1 MPHFTRNGIPF
12 HYQDT
17 GTGRPFIFQHGL
29 GGDVSQ
35 PFGLFRPP
43 PGIRLIAFDARGH
56 GRTGAV
62 GDVTDLRFE
71 VFGEDLLGLLEHLR
85 VDRAVV
91 GGISMGAALA
101 LHFALRWPE
110 RVEGLVL
117 SRPAWLEEP
126 CPWNVRMFTLVSDL
140 LRQHGPQRGLAEF
153 HQTAEHRE
161 AAARWPDVAHS
172 LSLQFQQPGAA
183 QSVDK
188 LERIITDRPHPHR
201 SAWADL
207 RVPTLVLG
215 NREDPIHP
223 FEYAEELA
231 GAIPGATLRE
241 IAPKSAGVERHGA
254 DVQRALEEFLARWRP
269 ASGHPEA

>member
-1 MPHFTRNGIPF
+1 VPHFHHNGISF

-17 GTGRPFIFQHGL
+17 GTGRPFVFQHGL

-43 PGIRLIAFDARGH
+43 AGVRLIAFDARGH
-56 GRTGAV
+56 GRTGMV
-62 GDVTDLRFE
+62 GDAGGLNFQT
-71 VFGEDLLGLLEHLR
+71 FGEDLRALLEHVG
-85 VDRAVV
+85 VDRAMI

-126 CPWNVRMFTLVSDL
+126 CPWNVRMFTLVSTL
-140 LRQHGPQRGLAEF
+140 LRRHGPQQGLDEF
-153 HQTAEHRE
+153 QRTPEHRE
-161 AAARWPDVAHS
+161 TAERWPDVAQS

-183 QSVDK
+183 QSVEK
-188 LERIITDRPHPHR
+188 LERIITDRPHPDR
-201 SAWADL
+201 AAWAGI

-215 NREDPIHP
+215 NRADPIHP

-231 GAIPGATLRE
+231 RAIPGATLRE
-241 IAPKSAGVERHGA
+241 ITPKSAGADRHAA
-254 DVQRALEEFLARWRP
+254 DVQQALEEFLARGQAPSR
-269 ASGHPEA
+269 HPGP